1 MTKRKP
7 KFKIG
12 QVVWLDTSDGLLP
25 VSIEKVINLQKYE
38 VYNNGFIELVH
49 RGSLYESEEEYKKV
63 MKKYGYNY

>member
-7 KFKIG
+7 KFRIR
-12 QVVWLDTSDGLLP
+12 QAVWLDTSEGLLP
-25 VSIEKVINLQKYE
+25 VSIENIINLQKYE

>member
-1 MTKRKP
+1 MTKRNP

-12 QVVWLDTSDGLLP
+12 QVVWLDTSEGLLP
-25 VSIEKVINLQKYE
+25 VSIENIINLQKYE

-49 RGSLYESEEEYKKV
+49 RGSLYESEEEYKRI

>member
-1 MTKRKP
+1 MRNP

-12 QVVWLDTSDGLLP
+12 QVVWLDTSEGLLP
-25 VSIEKVINLQKYE
+25 VSIENIINLQKYE

-49 RGSLYESEEEYKKV
+49 RCSLYESEDEYKRL

>member
-1 MTKRKP
+1 MTKRNP

-25 VSIEKVINLQKYE
+25 VSIENIINLQKYE

-49 RGSLYESEEEYKKV
+49 RGSLYESEEEYNRI

>member
-49 RGSLYESEEEYKKV
+49 RGSLYEREEEYKKV

>member
-1 MTKRKP
+1 MRKP

-12 QVVWLDTSDGLLP
+12 QVVWLDTNDGLLP
-25 VSIEKVINLQKYE
+25 VSVERIINLQKYE

-49 RGSLYESEEEYKKV
+49 RGSLYESKDEYKRV

>member
-12 QVVWLDTSDGLLP
+12 QVVWLDTSEGLLP
-25 VSIEKVINLQKYE
+25 VSIENIINLQKYE
-38 VYNNGFIELVH
+38 IYNNGFIELVH
-49 RGSLYESEEEYKKV
+49 RGSLYKSEEEYKKV

>member
-1 MTKRKP
+1 MTKRNP

-12 QVVWLDTSDGLLP
+12 QVVWLDTSEGLLP
-25 VSIEKVINLQKYE
+25 VSIENIINLQKYE

-49 RGSLYESEEEYKKV
+49 RGSLYESEDEYKRL

>member
-1 MTKRKP
+1 MRNP

-12 QVVWLDTSDGLLP
+12 QAVWLDTSEGLLP
-25 VSIEKVINLQKYE
+25 VSIENIINLQKYE

>member
-25 VSIEKVINLQKYE
+25 VSVERIINLQKYE

-49 RGSLYESEEEYKKV
+49 RGSLYESEEEYKRL

>member
-1 MTKRKP
+1 MRNP

-25 VSIEKVINLQKYE
+25 VSIENIINLQKYE
-38 VYNNGFIELVH
+38 VYNNDFIELVH
-49 RGSLYESEEEYKKV
+49 RSSLYESEDEYKRL

>member
-1 MTKRKP
+1 MTKRNP

-12 QVVWLDTSDGLLP
+12 QVVWLDTNEGLLP
-25 VSIEKVINLQKYE
+25 VSIENIINLQKYE

-63 MKKYGYNY
+63 MKKHGYNY

>member
-12 QVVWLDTSDGLLP
+12 QVVLLDTSEGLIP
-25 VSIEKVINLQKYE
+25 VSIENIINLQKYE
-38 VYNNGFIELVH
+38 IYNNGFIELVH

-63 MKKYGYNY
+63 IKKHGYSY

>member
-1 MTKRKP
+1 MRNP

-25 VSIEKVINLQKYE
+25 VSIENIINLQKYE

-49 RGSLYESEEEYKKV
+49 RSSLYESEDEYKRL

>member
-1 MTKRKP
+1 MMNP

-25 VSIEKVINLQKYE
+25 VSIENIINLQKYE

-49 RGSLYESEEEYKKV
+49 RSSLYESEEEYKRL

>member
-1 MTKRKP
+1 MTKRKS

-12 QVVWLDTSDGLLP
+12 QIVWLDTSDGLLP

-49 RGSLYESEEEYKKV
+49 RGSLYESEEEYKKL

>member
-1 MTKRKP
+1 MRKP

-25 VSIEKVINLQKYE
+25 VSVERIINLQKYE

-49 RGSLYESEEEYKKV
+49 RGSLYESKDEYKRL

>member
-1 MTKRKP
+1 MIKRKP
-7 KFKIG
+7 KFKVG
-12 QVVWLDTSDGLLP
+12 QVVLLDTSEGLLP
-25 VSIEKVINLQKYE
+25 VSIENIINLQKYE

>member
-12 QVVWLDTSDGLLP
+12 QVVWLDTSEGLLP
-25 VSIEKVINLQKYE
+25 VSIENIINLQKYE
-38 VYNNGFIELVH
+38 VFNNGFIELVH
-49 RGSLYESEEEYKKV
+49 RSSLYESEEEYKKV

>member
-1 MTKRKP
+1 MRKP

-12 QVVWLDTSDGLLP
+12 QVVWLDTSEGLLP
-25 VSIEKVINLQKYE
+25 VSIENIINLQKYE

-49 RGSLYESEEEYKKV
+49 RGSLYESEEDYEKV

>member
-12 QVVWLDTSDGLLP
+12 QVVWLDTSEGLLP
-25 VSIEKVINLQKYE
+25 VSIENIINLQKYE

-49 RGSLYESEEEYKKV
+49 RGSLYESKDEYKRV

>member
-49 RGSLYESEEEYKKV
+49 RGSLYESEEEYKKL